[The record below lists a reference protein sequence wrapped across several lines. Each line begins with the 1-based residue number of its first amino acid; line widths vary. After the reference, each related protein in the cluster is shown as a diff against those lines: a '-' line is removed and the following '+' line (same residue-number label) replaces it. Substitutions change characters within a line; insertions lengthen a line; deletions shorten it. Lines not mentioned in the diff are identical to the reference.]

1 MSRNDD
7 RWTDLSSQNERV
19 VQLSEPATSSAGRHS
34 GAARSQWAALA
45 SQRERLVD
53 DTDPEFLLAV
63 SGDASSSHGRLSR
76 ASSGMR
82 LVAGAA

>member
-1 MSRNDD
+1 MSGRDD

-19 VQLSEPATSSAGRHS
+19 VRLNESTAGSGGCHSRAALSE
-34 GAARSQWAALA
+34 WAALA

-53 DTDPEFLLAV
+53 TTDPEFRLAG
-63 SGDASSSHGRLSR
+63 SGHASPGHASSDHART
-76 ASSGMR
+76 GMR

>member
-1 MSRNDD
+1 MSGTDD
-7 RWTDLSSQNERV
+7 RWADLSSQNERV
-19 VQLSEPATSSAGRHS
+19 IQLSESTARSVGCHG

-53 DTDPEFLLAV
+53 YTDPEFQLA
-63 SGDASSSHGRLSR
+63 GSSHTRLGH
-76 ASSGMR
+76 ASTGMR

>member
-1 MSRNDD
+1 MSRRDD
-7 RWTDLSSQNERV
+7 RWADLSSQNERV
-19 VQLSEPATSSAGRHS
+19 VRLSEPAASSAGCHS
-34 GAARSQWAALA
+34 GVARPQWAALA

-63 SGDASSSHGRLSR
+63 SSDPSSSH

>member
-1 MSRNDD
+1 MSGRDD

-19 VQLSEPATSSAGRHS
+19 VQLNEPTAGSAGCRS

-53 DTDPEFLLAV
+53 TTDPEFRLAG
-63 SGDASSSHGRLSR
+63 SGHASTAHIST
-76 ASSGMR
+76 GMR